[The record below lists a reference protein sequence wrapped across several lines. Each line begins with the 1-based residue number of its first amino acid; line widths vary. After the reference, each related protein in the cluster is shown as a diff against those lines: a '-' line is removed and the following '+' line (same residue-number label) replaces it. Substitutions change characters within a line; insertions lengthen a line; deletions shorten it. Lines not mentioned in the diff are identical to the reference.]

1 MSYLL
6 KILKGA
12 NAGAEIALAEGAV
25 TFGSGDACDIVL
37 ADATLAAE
45 AFVIETSGAG
55 LTLRMLPDGEAKAL
69 GLYTVFAA
77 GEMEFAVGEDGT
89 TWPELKRPAPVER
102 APDGD
107 AEPQEDVAPAP
118 VTAAEPPPAK
128 GLLKERKSRFSVVR
142 TLLLALLV
150 LILLAL
156 CAFVGWWLW
165 LHRGDLNRERLERV
179 ALRFWRAEPATV
191 RVVRSPESLDRIAA
205 ETGLELAE
213 ADGRKVLRGNF
224 VLRRER
230 MAVAARARAADRDV
244 RLDLSDDET
253 LKLSAEETLGMAS
266 GGRIRVAVATN
277 RCLRLEGAARTRDEL
292 LQTVAALCAD
302 VNRLRSVDDT
312 AVVCAD
318 GHAAEKPTTYQ
329 TVREAAA
336 NPFVT
341 RPLRP
346 GLPAPKCPVA
356 GLILTPYPCLVLR
369 DGSRATVGAE
379 IGGWVV
385 EGISDREVTLKQG
398 TRTFRWKP

>member
-37 ADATLAAE
+37 SDATLAEE
-45 AFVIETSGAG
+45 AFVIETAEEG

-69 GLYTVFAA
+69 ELYTVFAA
-77 GEMEFAVGEDGT
+77 GEMEFVVGEDGVP
-89 TWPELKRPAPVER
+89 WGLLNRPKPPEPVAAP
-102 APDGD
+102 
-107 AEPQEDVAPAP
+107 EPQEGAAEEPAP
-118 VTAAEPPPAK
+118 VTAPEPPLP
-128 GLLKERKSRFSVVR
+128 GEQPEERRGFPVVR
-142 TLLLALLV
+142 TFLLV
-150 LILLAL
+150 LLILILLAL

-165 LHRGDLNRERLERV
+165 LHRGDLNRERLEGG
-179 ALRFWRAEPATV
+179 ALKFWRTEPAAV
-191 RVVRSPESLDRIAA
+191 RVVGNAESLGQIAA
-205 ETGLELAE
+205 ETGLELSE

-224 VLRRER
+224 VRRRER
-230 MAVAARARAADRDV
+230 MAVAARARAADREV

-253 LKLSAEETLGMAS
+253 LKLAAEETLGMAF
-266 GGRIRVAVATN
+266 GGRIRVAAATN
-277 RCLRLEGAARTRDEL
+277 RCLRLEGSARTRGEL

-302 VNRLRSVDDT
+302 VNRLRYVDDT

-318 GHAAEKPTTYQ
+318 GRGTEKPTTYQ
-329 TVREAAA
+329 TVRETAP
-336 NPFVT
+336 NPFAA

-379 IGGWVV
+379 IGGWIV

-398 TRTFRWKP
+398 ERTFRWKP

>member
-12 NAGAEIALAEGAV
+12 NAGAEIALAQGAV

-37 ADATLAAE
+37 ADATLAEE
-45 AFVIETSGAG
+45 AFVIETTEAG
-55 LTLRMLPDGEAKAL
+55 LTLRRLPDGEAKVL
-69 GLYTVFAA
+69 ELYTVFAA
-77 GEMEFAVGEDGT
+77 GEMEFVVGEEGVP
-89 TWPELKRPAPVER
+89 WGMLKRPSPPE
-102 APDGD
+102 PESEPK
-107 AEPQEDVAPAP
+107 AEEEAEPAP
-118 VTAAEPPPAK
+118 VTAVEPPPPGETPEGK
-128 GLLKERKSRFSVVR
+128 RGFPVVR
-142 TLLLALLV
+142 TLIV
-150 LILLAL
+150 LILLLL

-165 LHRGDLNRERLERV
+165 LHRGCLNRESLERV
-179 ALRFWRAEPATV
+179 ALKFRRTEPAPV
-191 RVVRSPESLDRIAA
+191 RVVRIAESLDKIAA
-205 ETGLELAE
+205 EAGLELAE

-224 VLRRER
+224 ARRRER
-230 MAVAARARAADRDV
+230 MATAARAQAADRDV

-253 LKLSAEETLGMAS
+253 LKLAAEETLGMAT

-277 RCLRLEGAARTRDEL
+277 RCLRLEGAARTRGEL

-302 VNRLRSVDDT
+302 VNRLRYVDDT

-329 TVREAAA
+329 TVRETAA
-336 NPFVT
+336 NPFAT

-379 IGGWVV
+379 IGGWTV

-398 TRTFRWKP
+398 TRTFKWKP

>member
-25 TFGSGDACDIVL
+25 TFGSDDACDIVL
-37 ADATLAAE
+37 ADATLAGE
-45 AFVIETSGAG
+45 AFVIETSEAG
-55 LTLRMLPDGEAKAL
+55 LTLRMLPDGEAKVL
-69 GLYTVFAA
+69 DLYTVFAA
-77 GEMEFAVGEDGT
+77 GEMEFVVGEDGVP
-89 TWPELKRPAPVER
+89 WGMLNRPRPPESAAGP
-102 APDGD
+102 
-107 AEPQEDVAPAP
+107 EPQEEETEEPAP
-118 VTAAEPPPAK
+118 VTAAEPPLP
-128 GLLKERKSRFSVVR
+128 GEEPGERRGFPVVR
-142 TLLLALLV
+142 TLLVLV
-150 LILLAL
+150 LLLL
-156 CAFVGWWLW
+156 CAFVVWWLW
-165 LHRGDLNRERLERV
+165 LHRGCLNRERLERV
-179 ALRFWRAEPATV
+179 VSKFRRAEPAAV
-191 RVVRSPESLDRIAA
+191 RVVSNAETLDRIAA
-205 ETGLELAE
+205 EAGLELFE

-224 VLRRER
+224 ARRRER

-253 LKLSAEETLGMAS
+253 LKLAAEETLGMAT

-277 RCLRLEGAARTRDEL
+277 RCLRLEGSARTRGEL
-292 LQTVAALCAD
+292 LQSVAALCAD
-302 VNRLRSVDDT
+302 VNRLRYVDDT

-329 TVREAAA
+329 TVRETAA
-336 NPFVT
+336 NPFAT

-379 IGGWVV
+379 IGGWTV
-385 EGISDREVTLKQG
+385 EDISDHEVTLRQG
-398 TRTFRWKP
+398 ERTFRWKP